1 MISYKGL
8 WKLLIDNDMGKMELL
23 NIAGISRGTLAS
35 MGKGRPVHLS
45 AICKICE
52 YFHCRIEDLIEYV
65 PDAQGTEEEE

>member
-23 NIAGISRGTLAS
+23 KIAGISRGTLAS
-35 MGKGRPVHLS
+35 MGKGKPVHLS

-52 YFHCRIEDLIEYV
+52 HFHCRIEDLIEFV
-65 PDAQGTEEEE
+65 SDAQDPEEHE